1 MSFNKKSNHSRL
13 PKQKLKLMLKL
24 IGALSRSG
32 MVAGNNGDFDS
43 AFHNCKQALLL
54 SMELKKECL
63 VAKLL
68 NNLGI
73 LYYQSGAWD
82 KALLSYEKSMS
93 IVIKNYGQHNVLYK
107 TIQKN
112 ITCLFSQ
119 HHNYS

>member
-1 MSFNKKSNHSRL
+1 MSFNKKSNHSKL
-13 PKQKLKLMLKL
+13 PKRELKLMLKL
-24 IGALSRSG
+24 IGTLSRSG

-54 SMELKKECL
+54 AMQLKKECL

-82 KALLSYEKSMS
+82 EALLSYEKSMS
-93 IVIKNYGQHNVLYK
+93 IVVQNYGQHNLLYK

-119 HHNYS
+119 HHN

>member
-1 MSFNKKSNHSRL
+1 MSFNKKSNHSKL
-13 PKQKLKLMLKL
+13 PRRELKLMLKL
-24 IGALSRSG
+24 IGTLSRSG
-32 MVAGNNGDFDS
+32 MVAGNNGDFDL

-54 SMELKKECL
+54 AVQLKKECL

-82 KALLSYEKSMS
+82 EALLSYEKSMS
-93 IVIKNYGQHNVLYK
+93 IVAQNYGQHNLLYK

-119 HHNYS
+119 HHNY

>member
-1 MSFNKKSNHSRL
+1 MSFNKKSNHSRMPRHEL
-13 PKQKLKLMLKL
+13 QLMLKL
-24 IGALSRSG
+24 IGNLSRSG

-43 AFHNCKQALLL
+43 AFHNCRQALLL
-54 SMELKKECL
+54 AMKLKKECL

-82 KALLSYEKSMS
+82 AALLSYEKSMS
-93 IVIKNYGQHNVLYK
+93 IVTKHYGQHNFLYK

-112 ITCLFSQ
+112 ITCIFSQ
-119 HHNYS
+119 HYS

>member
-1 MSFNKKSNHSRL
+1 MSFNKKSDHYRRPRQEL
-13 PKQKLKLMLKL
+13 RAMLKL

-32 MVAGNNGDFDS
+32 MAAGNNGDFDS
-43 AFHNCKQALLL
+43 AFQDCRQALLL
-54 SMELKKECL
+54 AMELKKQCL

-82 KALLSYEKSMS
+82 EALLSYEKSMR
-93 IVIKNYGQHNVLYK
+93 IVIRNYGQHNVLYR

-112 ITCLFSQ
+112 ITCLFS
-119 HHNYS
+119 

>member
-1 MSFNKKSNHSRL
+1 MSDNKKSNHSKL
-13 PKQKLKLMLKL
+13 PRQELKLMLKL
-24 IGALSRSG
+24 IGTLSRTG

-54 SMELKKECL
+54 AMALKKQCL

-82 KALLSYEKSMS
+82 EALLSYEKSMS
-93 IVIKNYGQHNVLYK
+93 IVIKNYGQHNFLYK

-112 ITCLFSQ
+112 ITCIFSQ
-119 HHNYS
+119 HHDE

>member
-1 MSFNKKSNHSRL
+1 MSFNKKSNQSGIPREEL
-13 PKQKLKLMLKL
+13 RLMLKL
-24 IGALSRSG
+24 IGTLSRSG

-43 AFHNCKQALLL
+43 AFDNCRQALLL
-54 SMELKKECL
+54 ATELKKECL

-82 KALLSYEKSMS
+82 EALLSYEKSMS
-93 IVIKNYGQHNVLYK
+93 IVFEKYGQHNFLYR

-112 ITCLFSQ
+112 IICVLSQ
-119 HHNYS
+119 HQN

>member
-1 MSFNKKSNHSRL
+1 MSFNKKSNHYRL
-13 PKQKLKLMLKL
+13 PKQELKLMLKL
-24 IGALSRSG
+24 IGTLSRSG

-43 AFHNCKQALLL
+43 AFHNCRQALLL
-54 SMELKKECL
+54 AKELKKECL

-73 LYYQSGAWD
+73 LYHQSGAWD

-93 IVIKNYGQHNVLYK
+93 IVIKNYGQQNFLYK

-119 HHNYS
+119 HQN

>member
-1 MSFNKKSNHSRL
+1 M
-13 PKQKLKLMLKL
+13 PKQELKLMLKL
-24 IGALSRSG
+24 IGTLSRSG

-43 AFHNCKQALLL
+43 AFHNCRQALLL
-54 SMELKKECL
+54 AKELKKECL

-73 LYYQSGAWD
+73 LYHQSGAWD

-93 IVIKNYGQHNVLYK
+93 IVIKNYGQQNFLYK

-119 HHNYS
+119 HQN

>member
-1 MSFNKKSNHSRL
+1 MSFNKKSNHFGL
-13 PKQKLKLMLKL
+13 PRQKLKLMLKL
-24 IGALSRSG
+24 IGTLSRSG

-43 AFHNCKQALLL
+43 AFHNCKQAILLA
-54 SMELKKECL
+54 MEIKKECL

-82 KALLSYEKSMS
+82 KALLSYENAMN
-93 IVIKNYGQHNVLYK
+93 IVIKNYGQHNFLYK

-112 ITCLFSQ
+112 ITRLFS
-119 HHNYS
+119 

>member
-1 MSFNKKSNHSRL
+1 MSFKKKPNHSGL
-13 PKQKLKLMLKL
+13 PKHKLKSMLKL

-43 AFHNCKQALLL
+43 AFNHCKRALLL
-54 SMELKKECL
+54 AMELKKECL
-63 VAKLL
+63 VAKIL

-73 LYYQSGAWD
+73 LYCQSGAWD

-93 IVIKNYGQHNVLYK
+93 IVTENYGQNNILYK

-112 ITCLFSQ
+112 VTSLFSIDRD
-119 HHNYS
+119 Y